1 MHGDFFMENNKDA
14 SLWLS
19 AVNMSFE
26 DTYYTLALDE
36 IIIEEE
42 TQEIDEI
49 EEELIS

>member
-1 MHGDFFMENNKDA
+1 MYGDFYMKNDKDT

-26 DTYYTLALDE
+26 DTYYTLALDD

-42 TQEIDEI
+42 TQKIDEI

>member
-1 MHGDFFMENNKDA
+1 MYGDFFMKKDKDT

-26 DTYYTLALDE
+26 DTYYTLALDD

-42 TQEIDEI
+42 TQKIDEI
-49 EEELIS
+49 EEELIR